1 MSAQIISTPKKVEK
15 GRYPLT
21 EQIFQNAKR
30 AAYNCAN
37 LPSDVKNNA
46 VKNIAAVIK
55 QNAKEI
61 IEANKI
67 DLENAKAAGISA
79 AMLDR
84 LRFDEKKID
93 AVVNS
98 LFKVAALPDPIGTG
112 TVQTRPNG
120 LEIQKV
126 RTPLGVVGI
135 IFEA

>member
-55 QNAKEI
+55 QNAEEI

-93 AVVNS
+93 ADRKSVV
-98 LFKVAALPDPIGTG
+98 
-112 TVQTRPNG
+112 
-120 LEIQKV
+120 
-126 RTPLGVVGI
+126 
-135 IFEA
+135 